1 MKLNSF
7 RVEYTTQKFMASNG
21 TEVSIDPTFNK
32 IHINV
37 NYLSKKDGLTHTSN
51 VSIPMN
57 NISDFI
63 TELKKLEREYK
74 SYKIVDDMCK
84 ELSKE
89 LG

>member
-1 MKLNSF
+1 MLVK
-7 RVEYTTQKFMASNG
+7 YTPQEFTTSSGN
-21 TEVSIDPTFNK
+21 EVSIIPTFYKVK
-32 IHINV
+32 IKVDFLNR
-37 NYLSKKDGLTHTSN
+37 KDGNMSSSSI
-51 VSIPMN
+51 SIPMN

-89 LG
+89 LETPIN